1 MTDQTLGDRGMQDG
15 IKRSPL
21 PAWQNWMVLGITLTY
36 LICELAFNSR
46 LLDLVG
52 SISTAEE
59 VHNMERYGRALTA
72 IAAALLVLQFAL
84 VGIAR
89 LKKKNI
95 SLSAKRS
102 VGAVLCLCLLTGA
115 VTWHAVEWFIERQV
129 ANSTGEFR
137 QMSLLAQLY
146 QQSLIDGHQTLEGI
160 PLDSH
165 GGQVQTWTSPSG
177 KAFLAMLPILLSSV
191 DRYHAL
197 LKSGAEQNLRDSIS
211 AREGGVLGFYKA
223 WLQAREAIHKQY
235 VAYYNDEMDLSVTI
249 QLEQERAWQRYER
262 SLRAKGLRSWSV
274 PRRYYA
280 SVRNNVRGQGVPVAT
295 SWSPSDRSGFDAA
308 VAKTV
313 RQRYLAQRTV
323 VFNGVTIPK
332 RLNWGVFF
340 RQDVV
345 QKSLR
350 EKLLLP
356 AGTLVREEYPLNDGL
371 KLFALELQTAH
382 LNEAVN
388 EQLPKLQASL
398 RSYSIGGENEKQGE
412 DAARA
417 VIVPPVALI
426 FSLVGALTHLAK
438 LLYLVLVPLTANMLR
453 RKSSRAVR
461 LINRHPLVFP
471 VALISAL
478 LVMFSCMNNTITVSP
493 AYHNLKDALQ
503 GAEIT
508 ITDEP
513 LFLRGESLLRIVH
526 AVSIG
531 QSYSYP
537 MNQYLRETV
546 LGGFDFG
553 YSTHVDTI
561 SSGDE

>member
-1 MTDQTLGDRGMQDG
+1 MTDQTLGDRGTQDG

-95 SLSAKRS
+95 SLSAKGS
-102 VGAVLCLCLLTGA
+102 VSAVLCLCLLTGA

-165 GGQVQTWTSPSG
+165 GAQVQTWTSPSG

-235 VAYYNDEMDLSVTI
+235 VAYYNDEMDLSVTT

-262 SLRAKGLRSWSV
+262 SLRAKGLRSWNV

-280 SVRNNVRGQGVPVAT
+280 SVRNNVRGQGVPVANN
-295 SWSPSDRSGFDAA
+295 WSPSDRAGFDAA

-323 VFNGVTIPK
+323 VFNGVAIPK

-356 AGTLVREEYPLNDGL
+356 TGTLVREEYPLSDGL

-382 LNEAVN
+382 LNEAVKQ
-388 EQLPKLQASL
+388 QLPKLQASL

-426 FSLVGALTHLAK
+426 FSLAGALTHLAK
-438 LLYLVLVPLTANMLR
+438 LLYLVLVPLTANVLR
-453 RKSSRAVR
+453 RKSSRPVR

-493 AYHNLKDALQ
+493 AYQNLKDALQ

-553 YSTHVDTI
+553 YSTP
-561 SSGDE
+561 EK

>member
-1 MTDQTLGDRGMQDG
+1 MTDRTLGDRGTQDE

-95 SLSAKRS
+95 SLSAKGS

-115 VTWHAVEWFIERQV
+115 GTWHAVEWFIERQV

-137 QMSLLAQLY
+137 QMSL
-146 QQSLIDGHQTLEGI
+146 LIDGHQTLEGI

-235 VAYYNDEMDLSVTI
+235 VAYYNDEMDLSVTT

-262 SLRAKGLRSWSV
+262 SLRAKGLRSWNV

-280 SVRNNVRGQGVPVAT
+280 SVRNNVRSQGVPVANN
-295 SWSPSDRSGFDAA
+295 WSPSDRAGFDAA

-323 VFNGVTIPK
+323 VFNGVAIPK

-356 AGTLVREEYPLNDGL
+356 TGTLVREEYPLNDGL

-382 LNEAVN
+382 LNEAVKQ
-388 EQLPKLQASL
+388 QLPKLQASL

-453 RKSSRAVR
+453 RKSSRPVR

-493 AYHNLKDALQ
+493 AYQNLKDALQ

-537 MNQYLRETV
+537 MTQYMRETV

-553 YSTHVDTI
+553 YSTH
-561 SSGDE
+561 EE

>member
-1 MTDQTLGDRGMQDG
+1 MTEQTLGERGTQER

-52 SISTAEE
+52 SISTADE
-59 VHNMERYGRALTA
+59 VHNMERYGRTLTA

-89 LKKKNI
+89 MKKKNR
-95 SLSAKRS
+95 SLSPKAS
-102 VGAVLCLCLLTGA
+102 VGVVLSLCLLTGA

-146 QQSLIDGHQTLEGI
+146 QQSLIDGHQTLAGI

-223 WLQAREAIHKQY
+223 WLQAREAVHKQY
-235 VAYYNDEMDLSVTI
+235 VAYYNDEMDLSQAT
-249 QLEQERAWQRYER
+249 QREQERAWQRYER
-262 SLRAKGLRSWSV
+262 SLRAKGLRSWNV

-280 SVRNNVRGQGVPVAT
+280 SVRNNVRGQGVPVANN
-295 SWSPSDRSGFDAA
+295 WSPSDRAGFDAA

-323 VFNGVTIPK
+323 VFEGVTIPK
-332 RLNWGVFF
+332 RLDWGVFF
-340 RQDVV
+340 RQEVV

-356 AGTLVREEYPLNDGL
+356 TGTLVREEYPLNDGL
-371 KLFALELQTAH
+371 KQFALELQTAH
-382 LNEAVN
+382 LNEAVKQ
-388 EQLPKLQASL
+388 QLPKLQASL

-438 LLYLVLVPLTANMLR
+438 LLYLILVPLTATLLSR
-453 RKSSRAVR
+453 RSSRPVR
-461 LINRHPLVFP
+461 LLNRHPLIFP
-471 VALISAL
+471 VALISGL

-493 AYHNLKDALQ
+493 AYQNLKDALQ

-553 YSTHVDTI
+553 YSTP
-561 SSGDE
+561 EK

>member
-1 MTDQTLGDRGMQDG
+1 MTQQVEESISGQSK

-21 PAWQNWMVLGITLTY
+21 PAWQNWLVTGITLTY

-59 VHNMERYGRALTA
+59 VHNMERYGRTLTA

-89 LKKKNI
+89 LKKKQI
-95 SLSAKRS
+95 YPSARKS
-102 VGAVLCLCLLTGA
+102 VSVVLLICLATGT

-146 QQSLIDGHQTLEGI
+146 QQSLIDGHQTLVGI
-160 PLDSH
+160 PFDSH
-165 GGQVQTWTSPSG
+165 GGQVETWTSPSG

-211 AREGGVLGFYKA
+211 AREGGLLGYYKA
-223 WLQAREAIHKQY
+223 WLQAREAVHKEY
-235 VAYYNDEMDLSVTI
+235 TAYYNDDVDLSVQTR
-249 QLEQERAWQRYER
+249 LEQERAWQRYER
-262 SLRAKGLRSWSV
+262 SLRAKGLRSWNV
-274 PRRYYA
+274 PRRYNA
-280 SVRNNVRGQGVPVAT
+280 SVRSHVRGQGVPVAND
-295 SWSPSDRSGFDAA
+295 WSPSDRAGFDAA

-332 RLNWGVFF
+332 RLDWGVFF

-356 AGTLVREEYPLNDGL
+356 TGTLVREAYPLNDGL

-382 LNEAVN
+382 LNEAVKQ
-388 EQLPKLQASL
+388 QLPKLKASL
-398 RSYSIGGENEKQGE
+398 RSYSKGGENEKQGE

-426 FSLVGALTHLAK
+426 FSLIGALTHLAK
-438 LLYLVLVPLTANMLR
+438 LLYLILVPLTAALLS
-453 RKSSRAVR
+453 RKSSHVLRIV
-461 LINRHPLVFP
+461 NHHPLIFP
-471 VALISAL
+471 VALISGL
-478 LVMFSCMNNTITVSP
+478 LIAFSFMNNSITVSP
-493 AYHNLKDALQ
+493 AYQDLKNALQ

-508 ITDEP
+508 ITDRP

-537 MNQYLRETV
+537 LNQYLREH
-546 LGGFDFG
+546 LLMGFDFG
-553 YSTHVDTI
+553 YSTHENAI
-561 SSGDE
+561 PSGNE